1 VLSHDIHPGTIEA
14 MPSTFDELEAKG
26 FKFVTVSELLGMA
39 TPVTPHP
46 KPERAE
52 KTPATA
58 VTPSAVP
65 ISSPG
70 G

>member
-1 VLSHDIHPGTIEA
+1 

-39 TPVTPHP
+39 TPETPHP
-46 KPERAE
+46 KAEPAE
-52 KTPATA
+52 KTAA
-58 VTPSAVP
+58 KAAPSAVP
-65 ISSPG
+65 ASSPG

>member
-1 VLSHDIHPGTIEA
+1 

-46 KPERAE
+46 KAEPAE
-52 KTPATA
+52 KTAAKPLHLLCQHLLRRL
-58 VTPSAVP
+58 S
-65 ISSPG
+65 
-70 G
+70 

>member
-1 VLSHDIHPGTIEA
+1 

-26 FKFVTVSELLGMA
+26 FKFVTVSELIDMA

-46 KPERAE
+46 KAEPAE
-52 KTPATA
+52 KAA
-58 VTPSAVP
+58 AKAAPSTVP
-65 ISSPG
+65 TSSPG

>member
-1 VLSHDIHPGTIEA
+1 
-14 MPSTFDELEAKG
+14 MPFTFDELEAKG

-46 KPERAE
+46 KAEAAE
-52 KTPATA
+52 KTAAKAKGAP
-58 VTPSAVP
+58 PAVP
-65 ISSPG
+65 ASSPG